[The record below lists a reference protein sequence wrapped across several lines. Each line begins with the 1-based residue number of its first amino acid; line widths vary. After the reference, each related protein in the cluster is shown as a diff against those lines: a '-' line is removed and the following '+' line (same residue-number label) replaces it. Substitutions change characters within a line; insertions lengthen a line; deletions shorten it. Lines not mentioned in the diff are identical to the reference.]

1 MKIVVGLGNFGDRYA
16 YTFHN
21 MGFLAAECLADK
33 LNLKF
38 DRRECDSLIAVGYR
52 GGEKLVIAKPLTYM
66 NLSGVAVKQLLA
78 KYKAEPHDLIVMFD
92 DVDIPK
98 GSVRV
103 RLKGSGGTH
112 NGMRNI
118 VKELNT
124 EQFARVRIGTKTD
137 ELANHEVELIDFVL
151 SKVDFA
157 NKQVLQQSIDTAV
170 EAFEMIIEGD
180 DIQRIQERV
189 NRKK

>member
-98 GSVRV
+98 GNVRV

-118 VKELNT
+118 IEKIATQE
-124 EQFARVRIGTKTD
+124 FPRVRIGIGPVPEHVPIADYVLSDIPKAERQTLFDAFSLAAD
-137 ELANHEVELIDFVL
+137 ETIRLIDGTYQ
-151 SKVDFA
+151 A
-157 NKQVLQQSIDTAV
+157 
-170 EAFEMIIEGD
+170 
-180 DIQRIQERV
+180 
-189 NRKK
+189 

>member
-118 VKELNT
+118 IEKIATQE
-124 EQFARVRIGTKTD
+124 FPRVRIGIGPVPEHVPIAD
-137 ELANHEVELIDFVL
+137 YVL
-151 SKVDFA
+151 SDVRRVFA
-157 NKQVLQQSIDTAV
+157 RRRRNNQAD
-170 EAFEMIIEGD
+170 
-180 DIQRIQERV
+180 
-189 NRKK
+189 

>member
-33 LNLKF
+33 LGLKF
-38 DRRECDSLIAVGYR
+38 DRRECDALIAVGYR

-78 KYKAEPHDLIVMFD
+78 KYKVEPKDLIVMFD
-92 DVDIPK
+92 DADLPK

-118 VKELNT
+118 IEKIGTLD
-124 EQFARVRIGTKTD
+124 FPRVRIGIGPVPEHVPIAD
-137 ELANHEVELIDFVL
+137 YVL
-151 SKVDFA
+151 SDVPKAERQLLFDAFSA
-157 NKQVLQQSIDTAV
+157 AADEAV
-170 EAFEMIIEGD
+170 KLLDGETHA
-180 DIQRIQERV
+180 
-189 NRKK
+189 

>member
-33 LNLKF
+33 LGLKF
-38 DRRECDSLIAVGYR
+38 DRRECDALIAVGYR

-78 KYKAEPHDLIVMFD
+78 KYKVEPKDLIVMFD

-118 VKELNT
+118 IEKIGTLD
-124 EQFARVRIGTKTD
+124 FPRVRIGIGPVPERVPIADYVLSDVPKLERQTLFDAFSAAAD
-137 ELANHEVELIDFVL
+137 EAIKLIDGETH
-151 SKVDFA
+151 A
-157 NKQVLQQSIDTAV
+157 
-170 EAFEMIIEGD
+170 
-180 DIQRIQERV
+180 
-189 NRKK
+189 

>member
-118 VKELNT
+118 IEKIATQE
-124 EQFARVRIGTKTD
+124 FPRVRIGILHPPSPD
-137 ELANHEVELIDFVL
+137 E
-151 SKVDFA
+151 KC
-157 NKQVLQQSIDTAV
+157 
-170 EAFEMIIEGD
+170 
-180 DIQRIQERV
+180 
-189 NRKK
+189 

>member
-118 VKELNT
+118 IEKIATQE
-124 EQFARVRIGTKTD
+124 FPRVRIGIGPVPEHVPIAVYVLSDVPIAERQTLFD
-137 ELANHEVELIDFVL
+137 EFPLASDETIRLIDGTYQ
-151 SKVDFA
+151 A
-157 NKQVLQQSIDTAV
+157 
-170 EAFEMIIEGD
+170 
-180 DIQRIQERV
+180 
-189 NRKK
+189 